1 MRVRT
6 GKQAIE
12 RERIIIASVQSR
24 KPMKIIAHECGIS
37 LSALYGW
44 IHERTE
50 LRLKIG
56 NIRKKH
62 RRPVPDE
69 LRWQRAKNQIASLER
84 VIANHPPFRPRTL
97 KAPSDLPFARA
108 ALESYVNGLDKSKE
122 AVQK

>member
-12 RERIIIASVQSR
+12 RERIIIAGIQSR

-37 LSALYGW
+37 LPALYGW
-44 IHERTE
+44 INQRPA
-50 LRLKIG
+50 LKLKVG

-69 LRWQRAKNQIASLER
+69 LRWQRAKNQIATLER

-97 KAPSDLPFARA
+97 KAPSKLPFAVA
-108 ALESYVNGLDKSKE
+108 ALESYVNGLDKTTK
-122 AVQK
+122 